1 MQDLSRSAGV
11 QEFGMKYYW
20 LKLCLLCYGMPGISA
35 QNISRHPPKSH
46 LNSRNSKIRL
56 ENSSNISGKN
66 LGETLEERLALYV
79 KSLARVFWRS
89 DLRAKTDM
97 VHFRDIRCTLSVPH
111 RVLQKCS
118 GNNHQPQN
126 VFEMP
131 CDTP

>member
-56 ENSSNISGKN
+56 EKSTQYFWKQIGRDFGAVSGIVCEIF
-66 LGETLEERLALYV
+66 GSYVLA
-79 KSLARVFWRS
+79 K
-89 DLRAKTDM
+89 
-97 VHFRDIRCTLSVPH
+97 
-111 RVLQKCS
+111 
-118 GNNHQPQN
+118 
-126 VFEMP
+126 
-131 CDTP
+131 